1 MNQKCSH
8 TMMNGKP
15 CSRNATISGFLI
27 PYVIGYNK
35 CGFCQQH
42 FKVLSKTTDNRKNA
56 DNLFTMIPRDCLNL
70 ILPQIGFKDQ
80 WSLLVSSFRM
90 NGIMREWVYTT
101 PLIRKFNFQKKY
113 EALYQK
119 QLEDY
124 AKTHNYAKVI
134 RVRGVD
140 SDKLNIDSYSK
151 SSNVEPRIIHYLVSS
166 WDYPMRLEDYH
177 CDDIL
182 VNHYMS

>member
-1 MNQKCSH
+1 
-8 TMMNGKP
+8 
-15 CSRNATISGFLI
+15 
-27 PYVIGYNK
+27 
-35 CGFCQQH
+35 
-42 FKVLSKTTDNRKNA
+42 
-56 DNLFTMIPRDCLNL
+56 MIPRDCLNL